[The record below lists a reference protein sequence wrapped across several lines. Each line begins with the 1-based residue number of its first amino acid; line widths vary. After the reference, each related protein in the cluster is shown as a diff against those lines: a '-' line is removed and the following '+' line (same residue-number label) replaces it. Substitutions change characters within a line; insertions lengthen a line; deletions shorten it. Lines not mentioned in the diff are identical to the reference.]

1 LNGDKFMQE
10 KMPAGYLRLPQII
23 GNKKAKP
30 PIPALIPVCATTW
43 WNGVKSGKYPAP
55 VKLSARTTAWKV
67 EDIIALMDSIG
78 AAQ

>member
-1 LNGDKFMQE
+1 MQE

-23 GNKKAKP
+23 GNKKAEP
-30 PIPALIPVCATTW
+30 PIPALIPVCSTTW
-43 WNGVKSGKYPAP
+43 WNGVKSGKYPAA

>member
-1 LNGDKFMQE
+1 MQE